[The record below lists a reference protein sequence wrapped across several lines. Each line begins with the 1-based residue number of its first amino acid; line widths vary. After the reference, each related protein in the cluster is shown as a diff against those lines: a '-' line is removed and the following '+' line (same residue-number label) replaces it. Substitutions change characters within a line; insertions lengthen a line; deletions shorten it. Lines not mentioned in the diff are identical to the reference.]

1 MRKITLTGLA
11 LLVAACFGIA
21 QFGAGTAMAQ
31 TSQNARQQPQ
41 MNSQRTQMPRM
52 NRQQNRMPQMNNQQ
66 GQMSQTSNH
75 QSKTFT
81 GTVLKEGSHFVLVSG
96 AKTYRLNNPTMA
108 KKYNNERV
116 KVTGNLASNGKTI
129 QVNNIIKTKSPY

>member
-1 MRKITLTGLA
+1 
-11 LLVAACFGIA
+11 
-21 QFGAGTAMAQ
+21 
-31 TSQNARQQPQ
+31 
-41 MNSQRTQMPRM
+41 
-52 NRQQNRMPQMNNQQ
+52 
-66 GQMSQTSNH
+66 MSQTSNH